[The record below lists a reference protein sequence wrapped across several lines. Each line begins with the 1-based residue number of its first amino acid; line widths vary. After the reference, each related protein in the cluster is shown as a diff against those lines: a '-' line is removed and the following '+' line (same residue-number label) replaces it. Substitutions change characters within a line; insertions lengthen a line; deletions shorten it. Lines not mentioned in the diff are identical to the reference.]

1 MAKDNNTAAIS
12 KDIKQAIDALVHKAR
27 NAGVHVVIAAAK
39 YTSSDVDFT
48 TVIRIQDSAPVAPA
62 DHVMLDLQ
70 RELLHTWSEAAH
82 DAAHDAKEVYENSQE
97 FIAEEHENEQ
107 SAGM

>member
-48 TVIRIQDSAPVAPA
+48 TVIRIQDNDPVAPA

-70 RELLHTWSEAAH
+70 RELLQEWSEAAH
-82 DAAHDAKEVYENSQE
+82 AKEAYENSQE
-97 FIAEEHENEQ
+97 FIAEEYENEQ